1 MSKYNFKKAHLLAG
15 SAVVALGVVAAGQ
28 ASADGHARVVK
39 SSRDQ
44 VSLRISGQIH
54 REIHVADDGTNTR
67 VAHTDSNYSSSRF
80 RFHLA
85 SKVNKDL
92 RVGGLAEIA
101 MDDARN
107 GFNIQA
113 PSGGRTGNDLQTRV
127 MELQFTHSQ
136 LGKLSMGAGNAAAN
150 GVNNINLHGVSAAL
164 PNGAGFLG
172 GGGLQYTNSSDGTQS
187 GTGVGNVHGDL
198 DFNSREPRLRYDTPV
213 LMGFA
218 GSISHDSSQSIEYA
232 IRWKGKMFDTSISA
246 GVGMAQNTSGRALE
260 EQYGA
265 QISFRHSSGLGTTF
279 GCHYANSGANSGEQ
293 TEQDPAGC
301 VIQGHFQ
308 RKFNEMGNTT
318 LVVEYDQ
325 KDDVQNRGDIGK
337 MYGVTLKQDINAAGL
352 DVFAK
357 YSNYDLERD
366 TVDTGFRDIDVFTV
380 GSRVR
385 F

>member
-1 MSKYNFKKAHLLAG
+1 MSNYNFKKAHLLAG

-39 SSRDQ
+39 NSRDQ

-54 REIHVADDGTNTR
+54 REIHVADDGSNTK

-101 MDDARN
+101 MDDNRN

-113 PSGGRTGNDLQTRV
+113 PSIGRSGNDLQTRI
-127 MELQFTHSQ
+127 MEITFTHSQ
-136 LGKLSMGAGNAAAN
+136 LGKLSMGAGSAAADA
-150 GVNNINLHGVSAAL
+150 VNNINLHGVSAAL
-164 PNGAGFLG
+164 PNGIGFLG
-172 GGGLQYTNSSDGTQS
+172 GGGLQFTNSSNGDQS
-187 GTGVGNVHGDL
+187 GTGIGNVHGDL
-198 DFNSREPRLRYDTPV
+198 DFNGREPRLRYDTPV
-213 LMGFA
+213 LMGFKGA
-218 GSISHDSSQSIEYA
+218 ISHSSSQDIEYS
-232 IRWKGKMFDTSISA
+232 IHYNGKMFDTNVRA
-246 GVGMAQNTSGRALE
+246 AAGMAQNTSGRAIGE
-260 EQYGA
+260 MYGA
-265 QISFRHSSGLGTTF
+265 QLSLRHSSGLGTTF
-279 GCHYANSGANSGEQ
+279 GCHYQNSKTNSGENA
-293 TEQDPAGC
+293 EQDPAGC

-325 KDDVQNRGDIGK
+325 KDDVQNRGDIAK
-337 MYGVTLKQDINAAGL
+337 AYGVTLKQDIDVAGL

-357 YSNYDLERD
+357 YSNYELERD
-366 TVDTGFRDIDVFTV
+366 TVEAGFRDIDVFTV